1 MILHITND
9 YSGSSVYK
17 NLVKGVDELGVSQ
30 IIYNPIKEKSREGN
44 NKISFQQKKSEI
56 IYSHILNKGS
66 DRIFYRKKIKKIVR
80 DIETKIDLSKIDLI
94 HAHTW
99 YSDGGVAYL
108 LHKKYRIPYIVAVR
122 NTDLNVFY
130 KYLPHER
137 KFGRKILDGA
147 KKIILISASYKNRL
161 LELSAL
167 RNDKQ
172 SVFDKLIVIPN
183 GVDEF
188 WIRNAKEAIVKE
200 VNGIFN
206 FLYIG
211 KFDRGKNVVALQQ
224 AIVKL
229 NNLHKVDDSLF
240 MLHLVGGGGGGG
252 DQQKVLRLI
261 KEYPEFFKFY
271 GPIYD
276 REKLIKV
283 FEKSHVFVMP
293 SKKETF
299 GLVYVEAMLQGL
311 PILFTKNEGIDGFY
325 ADDIGEAVNRGNSSE
340 IADKLACLY
349 DNYSKYKLN
358 TSLIIENHD
367 WTNIACIYQK
377 IYEESQSNF
386 VFNS

>member
-1 MILHITND
+1 MIGEL
-9 YSGSSVYK
+9 
-17 NLVKGVDELGVSQ
+17 DELGVLQIVYNPIRDQAKIDKNKINLHIEESQ
-30 IIYNPIKEKSREGN
+30 IIYS
-44 NKISFQQKKSEI
+44 Q
-56 IYSHILNKGS
+56 ILNKNL
-66 DRIFYRKKIKKIVR
+66 DRVFYRKKIEKIVR

-183 GVDEF
+183 GVDKF

-240 MLHLVGGGGGGG
+240 MLHLVGGGGG
-252 DQQKVLRLI
+252 DQQKVSRLI

-293 SKKETF
+293 SRKETF

-325 ADDIGEAVNRGNSSE
+325 ADDIGEAVIRGNSSE